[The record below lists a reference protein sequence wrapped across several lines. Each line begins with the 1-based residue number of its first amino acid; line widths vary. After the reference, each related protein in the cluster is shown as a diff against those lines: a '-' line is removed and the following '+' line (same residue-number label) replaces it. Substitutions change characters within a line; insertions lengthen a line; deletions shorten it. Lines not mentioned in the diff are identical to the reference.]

1 MSELVAEIK
10 RLKEEKN
17 AVILAHNYQKAEIQ
31 DIADFTGDSLKLSYQ
46 AAEAKENLIVFCGV
60 DFMAESAA
68 VLAQDKK
75 VLLPVRDAFC
85 PMAEMITAQELLAK
99 KKEYPEAT
107 VICYVNSSAAV
118 KAVSDVCCTSSNAV
132 EVAQKVAGEQL
143 LFVPDQ
149 NLGQYVQQQ
158 VDKEVILWDGYCR
171 THHRVSAKQAQIV
184 RERNPDTAILVHPEC
199 RPEVVEQADFVGST
213 SQILAEA
220 NKSTAKELIIGTE
233 MGILHKLEQ
242 ENPEQAFFLL
252 DQALICQNMKKISL
266 ADLAT
271 ALKNEEYL
279 IEVEPEIAKKAKVA
293 LDKMFALT
301 S

>member
-10 RLKEEKN
+10 QLKEEKN

-31 DIADFTGDSLKLSYQ
+31 DIADFTGDSLKLSYK
-46 AAEAKENLIVFCGV
+46 AAEAQKDLIVFCGV

-68 VLAQDKK
+68 ILAQDKR
-75 VLLPVRDAFC
+75 VLLPVKDAFC
-85 PMAEMITAQELLAK
+85 PMAEMITAQDLLAK

-158 VDKEVILWDGYCR
+158 VDKEVILWEGYCR
-171 THHRVSAKQAQIV
+171 THHRVTAKQAKIV
-184 RERNPDTAILVHPEC
+184 REKNPDTAILVHPEC
-199 RPEVVEQADFVGST
+199 RPEVVKVADFVGST

-220 NKSTAKELIIGTE
+220 NKTTAKELIIGTE

-242 ENPEQAFFLL
+242 ENPEQKFFLL

-279 IEVEPEIAKKAKVA
+279 IEVEPEIAKKAKAA